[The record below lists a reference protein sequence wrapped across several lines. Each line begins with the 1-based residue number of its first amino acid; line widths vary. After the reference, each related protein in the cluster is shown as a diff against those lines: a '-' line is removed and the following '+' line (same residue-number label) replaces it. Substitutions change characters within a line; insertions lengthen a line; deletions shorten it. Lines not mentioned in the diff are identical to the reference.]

1 MTNEADP
8 RFLELSSR
16 ERQIMDVVYR
26 RGKAAVAEIRAGLPD
41 APTASAVR
49 TMLKR
54 LEEKGYLEHEQ
65 EGPRNIYRP
74 TLSRET
80 ARDSALERLLRTF
93 FGDSPTDA
101 VAAILDRS
109 AGAIS
114 DEELDRLEALV
125 ERARRSG
132 R

>member
-1 MTNEADP
+1 MRSPTDE

-16 ERQIMDVVYR
+16 ERQIMDIVYR
-26 RGKAAVAEIRAGLPD
+26 HGRAAVAEIQAELPD
-41 APTASAVR
+41 APTASAIR

-54 LEEKGYLEHEQ
+54 LEEKGYLDHEQ
-65 EGPRNIYRP
+65 EGPRNVYRP

-93 FGDSPTDA
+93 FGDSPAEA

-109 AGAIS
+109 AESIS

-125 ERARRSG
+125 EKARRSG

>member
-1 MTNEADP
+1 
-8 RFLELSSR
+8 
-16 ERQIMDVVYR
+16 MDIVYR
-26 RGKAAVAEIRAGLPD
+26 HGRASVADIRAELPD
-41 APTASAVR
+41 PPTASAIR

-54 LEEKGYLEHEQ
+54 LEDKGYLDHEQ
-65 EGPRNIYRP
+65 DGPRNVYRP

-109 AGAIS
+109 AEAIS
-114 DEELDRLEALV
+114 DEELDRLEELV
-125 ERARRSG
+125 EKARRSG